1 MDSPAFAAAA
11 ALPTASQAAAP
22 ARSCRRRA
30 PTAAAEP
37 VSRRAALALGAALL
51 AAPLSGALPASAA
64 TLQTTKN
71 AKSSMTGDYKTD
83 AATMLDDMKAATALT
98 RGAEGMA
105 ETVAKTRA
113 DMNEFVALYRRNS
126 KVSGSTSYSVLYTA
140 SNTLSGHYASY
151 GPLYPVPEKRKKR
164 LLQQFTEVERA
175 LARGR

>member
-1 MDSPAFAAAA
+1 MSSAAFAAAA
-11 ALPTASQAAAP
+11 PLPAAP
-22 ARSCRRRA
+22 AARAPRVCRRRA
-30 PTAAAEP
+30 PAASAAP
-37 VSRRAALALGAALL
+37 VSRRSALALGAALL
-51 AAPLSGALPASAA
+51 AAPLAGIAPARAA
-64 TLQTTKN
+64 TLATTKN
-71 AKSSMTGDYKTD
+71 AKSAMTGDYKTD
-83 AATMLDDMKAATALT
+83 AAIMLEDMKAATALT

-113 DMNEFVALYRRNS
+113 DMNDFVALYRRNN

-164 LLQQFTEVERA
+164 LMQQFTEVERA